1 VSLARVADEP
11 TREEWRRLYETAL
24 AYRERAPWQWL
35 SDADLFGV
43 RDPASGEIGWC
54 SVFGAA
60 GELFGLFVYAG
71 SEGLATYLRMAG
83 EDLDSD
89 ELPYIQQGWLATF
102 EDRPALD
109 KLLSAIEA
117 IGTRPRVV
125 LTKGDH
131 VLDALGPVA
140 AALEIR
146 VERARRLPALEQA
159 RRSMESFLQRR

>member
-1 VSLARVADEP
+1 MSLARVADEP
-11 TREEWRRLYETAL
+11 TREEWRQLYEAAL
-24 AYRERAPWQWL
+24 AYREHAPWQWL

-43 RDPASGEIGWC
+43 RDPASGEFGWC

-60 GELFGLFVYAG
+60 GE
-71 SEGLATYLRMAG
+71 
-83 EDLDSD
+83 
-89 ELPYIQQGWLATF
+89 P
-102 EDRPALD
+102 
-109 KLLSAIEA
+109 IET

-131 VLDALGPVA
+131 VLDALGPLA